1 MKEMENSDK
10 LIRIADVAEK
20 FGVCLAS
27 IRNWSNAKSRYY
39 RPDFPKRITLGRN
52 STRFSLKE
60 INAYFDQLIA
70 KAANNSHK

>member
-39 RPDFPKRITLGRN
+39 RPRFPEKNYIR
-52 STRFSLKE
+52 
-60 INAYFDQLIA
+60 AQ
-70 KAANNSHK
+70 